1 MAWRHFATA
10 AMLAALVGAG
20 AALAHSGA
28 TGIVKQR
35 MDAMSAIGDD
45 MKKIGL
51 KLRGSA
57 PFDAGQ
63 AQAAARAIAHHASH
77 MDTLF
82 PPGSLSPP
90 TEALPAIWDNWDEF
104 AGLTEAL
111 NRRADGLA
119 QLAGSGASEAEIAAQ
134 FQALG
139 KTCSACHE
147 KFRIKK

>member
-1 MAWRHFATA
+1 MAWKHATGILVIA
-10 AMLAALVGAG
+10 ILAGAG

-51 KLRGSA
+51 MLRGTA

-63 AQAAARAIAHHASH
+63 AQAAARAIANHASH
-77 MDTLF
+77 MDMLF

-90 TEALPAIWDNWDEF
+90 TEALPAIWDNWDAF
-104 AGLTEAL
+104 ADLTQAL
-111 NRRADGLA
+111 HARADRLA
-119 QLAGSGASEAEIAAQ
+119 QLAASGASEAEIAAQ
-134 FQALG
+134 FKTLG
-139 KTCSACHE
+139 ETCSACHE